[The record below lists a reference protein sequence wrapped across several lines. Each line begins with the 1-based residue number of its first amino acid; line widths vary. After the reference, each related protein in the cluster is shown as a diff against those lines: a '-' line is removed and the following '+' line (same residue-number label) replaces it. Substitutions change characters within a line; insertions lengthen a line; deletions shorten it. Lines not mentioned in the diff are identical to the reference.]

1 MMWAVNP
8 LLLYIDL
15 LSYNRKLLKD
25 NNTIQFSMAGVPVYL
40 IAGAHNIQTLFK
52 PSRHIGSEALMQQLI
67 FPKILGMPKDEVA
80 RFERDITGRA
90 KVPNPGTEG
99 ASLGQRLWHTNH
111 QIYSRY
117 LARTES
123 TNRLSEI
130 YYGRMLKEFDNQP
143 IGEWVTLSLVNFC
156 R

>member
-1 MMWAVNP
+1 M
-8 LLLYIDL
+8 
-15 LSYNRKLLKD
+15 KD
-25 NNTIQFSMAGVPVYL
+25 NNVIQFSMAGVPVYL
-40 IAGAHNIQTLFK
+40 IVGAHNIQALFK
-52 PSRHIGSEALMQQLI
+52 PSRKIGSEALMQQLI
-67 FPKILGMPKDEVA
+67 FPKILGMPKDEVS
-80 RFERDITGRA
+80 RFEMDVTGRS

-99 ASLGQRLWHTNH
+99 ISLEQRLWHTNH

-130 YYGRMLKEFDNQP
+130 YYGRMLKEFDSQP
-143 IGEWVTLSLVNFC
+143 IGEWVTLSLVKFC